1 MSFTIKIQLTLN
13 INTFQYFWYFFSLT
27 YSFIFYIYLLYLSIF
42 FSFLLVFLNWC
53 FRLRAVKCDQ
63 FFQGAKA
70 NFVDFIQ
77 KTVPSFI
84 NWWALFSIKKIKFNN
99 YFMNHSVIMFFWKNV
114 PLIIYFHDISI
125 SSTLTF
131 TTFVSFYNNKLPY
144 QPSSVTEFGTLS
156 NWKQTW

>member
-42 FSFLLVFLNWC
+42 FSILLVFLNWS
-53 FRLRAVKCDQ
+53 FRLCAVKCDQ

-70 NFVDFIQ
+70 NCVDFIQ
-77 KTVPSFI
+77 KTAPSFI

-144 QPSSVTEFGTLS
+144 QPSSVTEFGTLNNS
-156 NWKQTW
+156 KQTW